1 MSSSHVRQVPET
13 VAHFDREIKME
24 GRQNGRGR
32 GGEDDWPD
40 GEGGGQRRPEGHGNV
55 LEGRRMK
62 VTEQFVSQD
71 CFPSTWCEI

>member
-24 GRQNGRGR
+24 GRQTGRGR

-40 GEGGGQRRPEGHGNV
+40 GEGGGQRRPEGHGN
-55 LEGRRMK
+55 
-62 VTEQFVSQD
+62 
-71 CFPSTWCEI
+71 I